1 MARQALP
8 MANTVAVVTG
18 GCGGIGLSTGRSLA
32 ARGVKVALG
41 DLDGDLAAEKAAEL
55 GEGHFGARVDVA
67 DLDSFSAFLDAV
79 EEKLGPIDFLVNN
92 AGVMLLG
99 PLDEESAE
107 STERTVQVNLLGVIN
122 GTKLGMQRMKPR
134 GRGRI
139 LNVASQ
145 AGKVGFPGGA
155 TYCATKFG
163 VVGLCEATRNEL
175 AGTGVGVTC
184 VMPGPVRTELA
195 AGIGQAKGVRWLT
208 PFEVGEGIAEAI
220 EFGQSEVWLPPVTR
234 FLQSP
239 TAVLPPAIRDR
250 LMKAFGADA
259 VLSAA
264 VDESQRSDYE
274 SRVLE

>member
-1 MARQALP
+1 MANQALP
-8 MANTVAVVTG
+8 MSNTVAVVTG
-18 GCGGIGLSTGRSLA
+18 GCGGIGISTARSLA
-32 ARGVKVALG
+32 ARGVKVAIG
-41 DLDGDLAAEKAAEL
+41 DLDGGLAAAKADEL
-55 GEGHFGARVDVA
+55 GEGHFGGHVDVS
-67 DLDSFSAFLDAV
+67 DIDSFASFLDQV
-79 EEKLGPIDFLVNN
+79 EEELGPIDFLVNN

-99 PLDEESAE
+99 PLDEESPE
-107 STERTVQVNLLGVIN
+107 STEKTVQVNLVGVIN
-122 GTKLGMQRMKPR
+122 GTKLAMQRMKPR

-184 VMPGPVRTELA
+184 VMPGPVRTQLA

-220 EFGQSEVWLPPVTR
+220 EFGRSEVWLPPVTR
-234 FLQSP
+234 YLQSP
-239 TAVLPPAIRDR
+239 TAVLPPSLRDR

-259 VLSAA
+259 VLSSA
-264 VDESQRSDYE
+264 VDESERSDYE
-274 SRVLE
+274 TRTLG

>member
-1 MARQALP
+1 MARQAIP
-8 MANTVAVVTG
+8 MSNTVAVVTG
-18 GCGGIGLSTGRSLA
+18 GCGGIGMATGRSLA
-32 ARGVKVALG
+32 ARGARVALG
-41 DLDGDLAAEKAAEL
+41 DLDGEQAAARAAEL
-55 GEGHFGARVDVA
+55 GEAHFGGRLDVT
-67 DLDSFSAFLDAV
+67 DIGSFSTFLDSV
-79 EEKLGPIDFLVNN
+79 EAELGPIDFLVNN

-99 PLDEESAE
+99 PLDEESDD
-107 STERTVQVNLLGVIN
+107 STEKTIQVNLVGVIN

-163 VVGLCEATRNEL
+163 VVGLCEAVRNEL
-175 AGTGVGVTC
+175 EGTGVGVTC
-184 VMPGPVRTELA
+184 VMPGPVRTQLA

-208 PFEVGEGIAEAI
+208 PFEVAEGIAEAI

-239 TAVLPPAIRDR
+239 TAVLPPSIRDR
-250 LMKAFGADA
+250 LMKAFGANA
-259 VLSAA
+259 VLSSA
-264 VDESQRSDYE
+264 VVEAERAEYE
-274 SRVLE
+274 SKALE

>member
-1 MARQALP
+1 MAKQALP

-41 DLDGDLAAEKAAEL
+41 DLDGELAAEKAREL
-55 GEGHFGARVDVA
+55 GEGHFGARVDVT
-67 DLDSFSAFLDAV
+67 DLDSFSSFLDSV
-79 EEKLGPIDFLVNN
+79 EEDLGPVDFLVNN

-99 PLDEESAE
+99 PLDEETPEA
-107 STERTVQVNLLGVIN
+107 TEKTIQVNLVGVIN

-184 VMPGPVRTELA
+184 VMPGPVRTQLA

-220 EFGQSEVWLPPVTR
+220 EFGRSEVWLPPVTR

-239 TAVLPPAIRDR
+239 TAVLPPSVRDR
-250 LMKAFGADA
+250 LMKAFGADE
-259 VLSAA
+259 VLSSA
-264 VDESQRSDYE
+264 VDESERSEYE
-274 SRVLE
+274 SRTLE

>member
-1 MARQALP
+1 MSKQALP
-8 MANTVAVVTG
+8 MNNTVAVVTG
-18 GCGGIGLSTGRSLA
+18 GCGGIGMATARSLN
-32 ARGVKVALG
+32 ARGVRVALG
-41 DLDGDLAAEKAAEL
+41 DLDGELAAERAVEL
-55 GEGHFGARVDVA
+55 GDRHFGGRVDVS
-67 DLDSFSAFLDAV
+67 DYRSFSEFLDSV
-79 EEKLGPIDFLVNN
+79 EEALGPIDFLVNN

-99 PLDEESAE
+99 PLDEETQE
-107 STERTVQVNLLGVIN
+107 STEKTVQVNLIGVIN

-220 EFGQSEVWLPPVTR
+220 EFGRAEVWLPAVTR

-239 TAVLPPAIRDR
+239 TAVMPPSVRDR
-250 LMKAFGADA
+250 LMKAFGADE

-264 VDESQRSDYE
+264 VDESERSEYE
-274 SRVLE
+274 SRTLG

>member
-1 MARQALP
+1 MTRQALP

-18 GCGGIGLSTGRSLA
+18 GCGGIGMSTGRSLA

-41 DLDGDLAAEKAAEL
+41 DLDGELAAERAADL
-55 GEGHFGARVDVA
+55 GEGHFGGRVDVS
-67 DLDSFSAFLDAV
+67 DFDSFSSFLDQV
-79 EEKLGPIDFLVNN
+79 EESLGQIDFLVNN

-99 PLDEESAE
+99 PLDEETQE
-107 STERTVQVNLLGVIN
+107 STEKTLQVNLFGVIN

-139 LNVASQ
+139 VNVASQ

-184 VMPGPVRTELA
+184 VMPGPVRTQLA
-195 AGIGQAKGVRWLT
+195 AGIGQARGVRWLT

-220 EFGQSEVWLPPVTR
+220 EFGQSEVWLPAVTR
-234 FLQSP
+234 YLQSS
-239 TAVLPPAIRDR
+239 TAVLPPALRDR

-264 VDESQRSDYE
+264 VDESERSDYE
-274 SRVLE
+274 SRTLG

>member
-8 MANTVAVVTG
+8 MSNTVAVVTG
-18 GCGGIGLSTGRSLA
+18 GCGGIGLATARSLA

-41 DLDGDLAAEKAAEL
+41 DLDGDLAVRRAAEL
-55 GEGHFGARVDVA
+55 GEGHFGGRVDVT
-67 DLDSFSAFLDAV
+67 DVESFSSFLDSV
-79 EEKLGPIDFLVNN
+79 EGDLGPIDFLVNN

-99 PLDEESAE
+99 PLDEETAE
-107 STERTVQVNLLGVIN
+107 STERTVQVNLIGVIN
-122 GTKLGMQRMKPR
+122 GTKLAMQRMKPR

-139 LNVASQ
+139 LNIASQ

-163 VVGLCEATRNEL
+163 VVGLCEAVRNEL

-220 EFGQSEVWLPPVTR
+220 EFGQAEVWLPPVTR

-239 TAVLPPAIRDR
+239 TAILPPSVRYR
-250 LMKAFGADA
+250 LLKAFGADA
-259 VLSAA
+259 VLSGA
-264 VDESQRSDYE
+264 VDESERSEYE
-274 SRVLE
+274 SRALE

>member
-67 DLDSFSAFLDAV
+67 DLDSFSDFLDAV
-79 EEKLGPIDFLVNN
+79 EEKLGPVDFLVNN

-99 PLDEESAE
+99 PLDEETAE